1 MSFKTTDSDRPYY
14 SRPPECIFA
23 SLQLGEIFTTR
34 NNFWSDLSA
43 AGQRPASWGVARE
56 RSGGGIRNKTLA
68 LRGKNL
74 ECETNYS
81 ILEIKGGK
89 VTFS

>member
-23 SLQLGEIFTTR
+23 SLQLREIFTTR
-34 NNFWSDLSA
+34 NNFCSDLSA
-43 AGQRPASWGVARE
+43 AGQRPASWGVAQE
-56 RSGGGIRNKTLA
+56 RSGGGICRKTVA

-74 ECETNYS
+74 ECETNHS
-81 ILEIKGGK
+81 RDKGGK
-89 VTFS
+89 SDI

>member
-23 SLQLGEIFTTR
+23 SLQLREIFTTR

-43 AGQRPASWGVARE
+43 AGQRPASWGVAQE
-56 RSGGGIRNKTLA
+56 RSGGAGDIR
-68 LRGKNL
+68 RKN
-74 ECETNYS
+74 S
-81 ILEIKGGK
+81 GFKRKKSG
-89 VTFS
+89 V